1 MTATL
6 LTTTTRKGQRLST
19 FSASA
24 PLALLLAAILAF
36 SSPLL
41 AESQEGDPA
50 LLIAPSFEHPAVSR
64 YLPGAKRT
72 ILTPA
77 LLTKS
82 GKITLLDENALQ
94 TPKEWDY
101 FVKQATE
108 RSRLQ
113 LATLEPTMVRDEH
126 GIIQMAVITTETPMT
141 ASAILL
147 PGFLEHFS
155 AIFGPELLITIP
167 TQNKICVFPKLANHL
182 PQMRGAIRDEYI
194 ISAMPASTEIFE
206 LTRAGLHAVGS
217 FDPDDE

>member
-1 MTATL
+1 MSRFTATTL
-6 LTTTTRKGQRLST
+6 LT
-19 FSASA
+19 
-24 PLALLLAAILAF
+24 LLLAAIL
-36 SSPLL
+36 SLGSPLR
-41 AESQEGDPA
+41 AENPQGDPA

-64 YLPGAKRT
+64 YLPDAKRT
-72 ILTPA
+72 ILIPA
-77 LLTKS
+77 LVTKS
-82 GKITLLDENALQ
+82 GEITLLDEKALQ
-94 TPKEWDY
+94 TSEEWEH
-101 FVKQATE
+101 FVKDATE

-155 AIFGPELLITIP
+155 AIFGPELLITVP
-167 TQNKICVFPKLANHL
+167 TQNKICIFPKLANHL
-182 PQMRGAIRDEYI
+182 PQMRGAIRDDYL

-206 LTRAGLHAVGS
+206 LSHQGLHAVGS